1 MIRLNNKEN
10 RPEEKE
16 YNDIDSLAAF
26 LHSGTGSA
34 GEQHGS
40 SPSEGNGSSL
50 GGVLFNIDD
59 RNSTSA
65 HSFIDEDDDENDD
78 EPDFTAPLRRRKTS
92 AAQDPAIPANPIMR
106 SQDSRPD
113 HRRTQKRQAHRS
125 EHNNPD
131 VSFGEKVK
139 NVFSG
144 IGGAIAGF
152 FSNIKES
159 FSGKKNK
166 KTEERPA
173 VPKKT
178 EKPALREIAANS
190 SVEETTPVRK
200 RPERPVTEETA
211 PVRRKQERP
220 VKEETAP
227 VRRKQERPATEETTP
242 VRRKQ
247 ERPAAAQNT
256 AVREKPADTPKH
268 ERPSRSPKHEK
279 PDSADKLTEN
289 EIPALAASLSAALGE
304 KAAEIVEQRKN
315 ELPPDDIP
323 EIFDIEEGSAEEEE
337 FDSTA
342 TRLMNAV
349 NDPQAR
355 SVSMK
360 EDFDEEEEE
369 IRAEKIMA
377 ARLRK
382 NYERQK
388 QGTRT
393 LAYIL
398 IALLLC
404 AAILGASAYAS
415 TYIVKWA
422 LDFAGVANTEFQLDV
437 TIPDNADIDT
447 VAAILS
453 ENNIISDA
461 KFFKLYADFAD
472 NLKKDKPPAEFIGG
486 KYTVSSTMSYSTLL
500 SILRTKVTQKKTVS
514 VRIVEGMTA
523 HDIAMLL
530 EDNNVC
536 FADDFEKYY
545 KNIQNNYDFERR
557 VKEETKK
564 FNQLEG
570 YLFPDTYEFY
580 IVNEMED
587 GKNSVKSRMSEEAYD
602 KMKKASEENAVKAAK
617 EMYSNFNSKMTRSM
631 YKKMGEMHLTL
642 DETIALASMVQK
654 EAASEEDMGNVASV
668 FLNRI
673 RNSAEYPYLQSDV
686 TVLYVENDI
695 KPFITGTDTA
705 KQRIYDAYNTYI
717 CKGIPAG
724 AVCNPGLSAINAIL
738 YAPETPYYYFCANK
752 DTGEIYYAE
761 TKEQHEENL
770 VLAGLT
776 AGEQASPQPFG
787 EGSEIE

>member
-1 MIRLNNKEN
+1 MNDNANKT
-10 RPEEKE
+10 EEKE

-26 LHSGTGSA
+26 LHSGKTQETSSSA
-34 GEQHGS
+34 ETVDQS
-40 SPSEGNGSSL
+40 SNRL
-50 GGVLFNIDD
+50 DDVLFNAENRKSIPERSFIDD
-59 RNSTSA
+59 DD
-65 HSFIDEDDDENDD
+65 DEDDDDG
-78 EPDFTAPLRRRKTS
+78 PDFTAPLRRKKT
-92 AAQDPAIPANPIMR
+92 ALAQDPAIPANPLMR
-106 SQDSRPD
+106 SDQNRSEHIRL
-113 HRRTQKRQAHRS
+113 QKRQTSRP
-125 EHNNPD
+125 EHKKQND
-131 VSFGEKVK
+131 VSFAEKVK
-139 NVFSG
+139 NVFID
-144 IGGAIAGF
+144 IGAGIAGVF
-152 FSNIKES
+152 KSIKNSISNKIKE
-159 FSGKKNK
+159 KEQDRTPVPKR
-166 KTEERPA
+166 TERQMRPADTERNTIAEMPALHERTERPA
-173 VPKKT
+173 MT
-178 EKPALREIAANS
+178 ERHAEEAKKPAIH
-190 SVEETTPVRK
+190 
-200 RPERPVTEETA
+200 
-211 PVRRKQERP
+211 
-220 VKEETAP
+220 
-227 VRRKQERPATEETTP
+227 
-242 VRRKQ
+242 
-247 ERPAAAQNT
+247 
-256 AVREKPADTPKH
+256 EKSADTPKH
-268 ERPSRSPKHEK
+268 DRSARSQKHEK
-279 PDSADKLTEN
+279 PDTADKTSSE

-315 ELPPDDIP
+315 ELPPEDIP
-323 EIFDIEEGSAEEEE
+323 EIFDVEEGSAEEEE

-360 EDFDEEEEE
+360 DDAEEEEE
-369 IRAEKIMA
+369 EARAERIMA

-422 LDFAGVANTEFQLDV
+422 LDFAGVANTEFQIDV
-437 TIPDNADIDT
+437 TIPDDADIDT

-461 KFFKLYADFAD
+461 KFFKFYADFAD
-472 NLKKDKPPAEFIGG
+472 KLKKDKDKPPAEFIGG

-500 SILRTKVTQKKTVS
+500 SILRTKVTQKKTIS

-523 HDIAMLL
+523 HDIALLL
-530 EDNNVC
+530 EENNVC

-557 VKEETKK
+557 VKEETRK

-587 GKNSVKSRMSEEAYD
+587 SGRAGKSQMSEEAYD

-617 EMYSNFNSKMTRSM
+617 EMYSNFNSKITRSM

-695 KPFITGTDTA
+695 KPFITGSDSA
-705 KQRIYDAYNTYI
+705 KQRIYDSYNTYT
-717 CKGIPAG
+717 CKGIPVG
-724 AVCNPGLSAINAIL
+724 AVCNPGLSAINAVL

-776 AGEQASPQPFG
+776 AGGQVSPEPYG
-787 EGSEIE
+787 EGSDIE

>member
-1 MIRLNNKEN
+1 MNDNANKT
-10 RPEEKE
+10 EEKE

-26 LHSGTGSA
+26 LHSGKTQETSSSA
-34 GEQHGS
+34 ETVDQS
-40 SPSEGNGSSL
+40 SNRL
-50 GGVLFNIDD
+50 DDVLFNAENRKSIPERSFIDD
-59 RNSTSA
+59 DD
-65 HSFIDEDDDENDD
+65 DEDDDDG
-78 EPDFTAPLRRRKTS
+78 PDFTAPLRRKKT
-92 AAQDPAIPANPIMR
+92 AFAQDPAIPANPLMR
-106 SQDSRPD
+106 SEQNRSEHIRP
-113 HRRTQKRQAHRS
+113 QKRQTSRP
-125 EHNNPD
+125 EHKKQND
-131 VSFGEKVK
+131 VSFAEKVK
-139 NVFSG
+139 NVFIG
-144 IGGAIAGF
+144 IGAGIAGVF
-152 FSNIKES
+152 KSIKNSISNKIKE
-159 FSGKKNK
+159 KEQDRTPVPKR
-166 KTEERPA
+166 TERPMRPA
-173 VPKKT
+173 DMERNTVA
-178 EKPALREIAANS
+178 EKPALH
-190 SVEETTPVRK
+190 
-200 RPERPVTEETA
+200 ERT
-211 PVRRKQERP
+211 
-220 VKEETAP
+220 
-227 VRRKQERPATEETTP
+227 ERPAMTERHAEEA
-242 VRRKQ
+242 KK
-247 ERPAAAQNT
+247 PAIH
-256 AVREKPADTPKH
+256 EKSADTPKH
-268 ERPSRSPKHEK
+268 DRSARSQKHEK
-279 PDSADKLTEN
+279 PDTADKTSSE

-315 ELPPDDIP
+315 ELPPEDIP
-323 EIFDIEEGSAEEEE
+323 EIFDVEEGSAEEEE

-360 EDFDEEEEE
+360 DDAEEEEE
-369 IRAEKIMA
+369 EARAERIMA

-422 LDFAGVANTEFQLDV
+422 LDFAGVANTEFQIDV
-437 TIPDNADIDT
+437 TIPDDADIDT

-461 KFFKLYADFAD
+461 KFFKFYADFAD
-472 NLKKDKPPAEFIGG
+472 KLKKDKDKPPAEFIGG

-500 SILRTKVTQKKTVS
+500 SILRTKVTQKKTIS

-523 HDIAMLL
+523 HDIALLL
-530 EDNNVC
+530 EENNVC

-557 VKEETKK
+557 VKEETRK

-587 GKNSVKSRMSEEAYD
+587 SGRAGKSQMSEEAYD

-617 EMYSNFNSKMTRSM
+617 EMYSNFNSKITRSM

-695 KPFITGTDTA
+695 KPFITGSDSA
-705 KQRIYDAYNTYI
+705 KQRIYDSYNTYT
-717 CKGIPAG
+717 CKGIPVG
-724 AVCNPGLSAINAIL
+724 AVCNPGLSAINAVL

-776 AGEQASPQPFG
+776 AGGQVSPEPYG
-787 EGSEIE
+787 EGSDIE

>member
-1 MIRLNNKEN
+1 MNNKEN

-26 LHSGTGSA
+26 LHSGNESA
-34 GEQHGS
+34 GEHRGS
-40 SPSEGNGSSL
+40 ASPTENDNSL
-50 GGVLFNIDD
+50 GGVLFNIED
-59 RNSTSA
+59 RNNTSLN
-65 HSFIDEDDDENDD
+65 SFLDDEEDDDVD
-78 EPDFTAPLRRRKTS
+78 EPDFTAPLRRKKTTAS
-92 AAQDPAIPANPIMR
+92 QDPAIPANPLMR
-106 SQDSRPD
+106 SENRQQNSRPKTS
-113 HRRTQKRQAHRS
+113 RSQNSRPQKNNAPRP
-125 EHNNPD
+125 EHKKQNSA
-131 VSFGEKVK
+131 SFGEKVMG
-139 NVFSG
+139 FFAG
-144 IGGAIAGF
+144 IGIAVSGAF
-152 FSNIKES
+152 KSIKES
-159 FSGKKNK
+159 ISGKKKN

-173 VPKKT
+173 VPKK
-178 EKPALREIAANS
+178 
-190 SVEETTPVRK
+190 
-200 RPERPVTEETA
+200 PERPAISEH
-211 PVRRKQERP
+211 
-220 VKEETAP
+220 
-227 VRRKQERPATEETTP
+227 
-242 VRRKQ
+242 
-247 ERPAAAQNT
+247 T
-256 AVREKPADTPKH
+256 AVREKPALR
-268 ERPSRSPKHEK
+268 ERPERPAAETTVRRSPERPAVAQNIAANKKPADIARNERPTRSPKHEK
-279 PDSADKLTEN
+279 PEIAEKASAE

-315 ELPPDDIP
+315 ELPPEDIP
-323 EIFDIEEGSAEEEE
+323 EVFDVEEGSAEEEE

-360 EDFDEEEEE
+360 EDVDEEEEE
-369 IRAEKIMA
+369 ARAEKIMA

-453 ENNIISDA
+453 ENNIISDS

-472 NLKKDKPPAEFIGG
+472 KLKKDKTPAEFIGG

-500 SILRTKVTQKKTVS
+500 SILRTKVTQKKTIS

-523 HDIAMLL
+523 HDIAELL
-530 EDNNVC
+530 EENNVC
-536 FADDFEKYY
+536 FAEDFEKYY

-557 VKEETKK
+557 VKEETRK

-580 IVNEMED
+580 IVNEMEESGRA
-587 GKNSVKSRMSEEAYD
+587 GKSQMTEEAYD

-617 EMYSNFNSKMTRSM
+617 EMYSNFNSKITRSM

-695 KPFITGTDTA
+695 KPFITGTETA
-705 KQRIYDAYNTYI
+705 KQRIYDSYNTYT

-776 AGEQASPQPFG
+776 AGEQASPEPYG
-787 EGSEIE
+787 EGSDFE

>member
-1 MIRLNNKEN
+1 MNNNEN

-26 LHSGTGSA
+26 LHNGKSQETESA
-34 GEQHGS
+34 GEHRV
-40 SPSEGNGSSL
+40 SEAPADIPDKTD
-50 GGVLFNIDD
+50 GVLFSKDD
-59 RNSTSA
+59 LNSSSLR
-65 HSFIDEDDDENDD
+65 SFLDDDEEEDDD
-78 EPDFTAPLRRRKTS
+78 EPDFTAPLRRRKS
-92 AAQDPAIPANPIMR
+92 ATAQDPAIPANPLMR
-106 SQDSRPD
+106 TQSSHPD
-113 HRRTQKRQAHRS
+113 RRQSQKRQASHPG
-125 EHNNPD
+125 HKKPD

-139 NVFSG
+139 NVFTG

-152 FSNIKES
+152 FTDIKNS
-159 FSGKKNK
+159 ISDRNKNK
-166 KTEERPA
+166 QDEHPSAPKKTERPA
-173 VPKKT
+173 VSGHHSAP
-178 EKPALREIAANS
+178 EMPALHEIAEHTAP
-190 SVEETTPVRK
+190 EETVSVRRGTEETVPVRK
-200 RPERPVTEETA
+200 R
-211 PVRRKQERP
+211 QEH
-220 VKEETAP
+220 
-227 VRRKQERPATEETTP
+227 
-242 VRRKQ
+242 
-247 ERPAAAQNT
+247 PAAAAKN
-256 AVREKPADTPKH
+256 ASVSEKPADTARHEKTARPSRH
-268 ERPSRSPKHEK
+268 ERPDTVVK
-279 PDSADKLTEN
+279 PSSE

-304 KAAEIVEQRKN
+304 KAAEIVEQRRN

-323 EIFDIEEGSAEEEE
+323 EVFDIEEGSAEEEE

-360 EDFDEEEEE
+360 EDAEEDEEEA
-369 IRAEKIMA
+369 RAEKIMA

-422 LDFAGVANTEFQLDV
+422 LDFAGVANTEFQIDV
-437 TIPDNADIDT
+437 TIPENADIDT

-453 ENNIISDA
+453 ENNIISDT
-461 KFFKLYADFAD
+461 KFFKFYADFAD
-472 NLKKDKPPAEFIGG
+472 KLKKDKDKAPAEFIGG

-500 SILRTKVTQKKTVS
+500 SVLRTKVTQKKTVN

-530 EDNNVC
+530 EENNVC
-536 FADDFEKYY
+536 FAEDFEKYY

-557 VKEETKK
+557 VKEEKKK

-587 GKNSVKSRMSEEAYD
+587 GGRTGKSQMSEEAYD
-602 KMKKASEENAVKAAK
+602 KMKKASEENALKAAK
-617 EMYSNFNSKMTRSM
+617 EMYSNFNSKITRSM

-695 KPFITGTDTA
+695 KPFITGSDTA
-705 KQRIYDAYNTYI
+705 KQSIYNAYNTYI
-717 CKGIPAG
+717 CKGIPIG
-724 AVCNPGLSAINAIL
+724 AVCNPGLAAINAIL

-752 DTGEIYYAE
+752 ETGEIYYAE

-776 AGEQASPQPFG
+776 AGDQASPQPFG

>member
-1 MIRLNNKEN
+1 MNNKEN

-40 SPSEGNGSSL
+40 SPSEENGSSL

-65 HSFIDEDDDENDD
+65 HSFIDEDDDDNDD

-92 AAQDPAIPANPIMR
+92 VAQDPAIPANPIMR

-113 HRRTQKRQAHRS
+113 HRRTQKRQVHRS

-144 IGGAIAGF
+144 IGGAVAGF

-159 FSGKKNK
+159 ISGKKKK

-173 VPKKT
+173 LPKKT
-178 EKPALREIAANS
+178 EKTALSEIAANS
-190 SVEETTPVRK
+190 SPEETVPVRK
-200 RPERPVTEETA
+200 RPERPATEETA
-211 PVRRKQERP
+211 PVRKRP
-220 VKEETAP
+220 
-227 VRRKQERPATEETTP
+227 
-242 VRRKQ
+242 

-422 LDFAGVANTEFQLDV
+422 LDFSGVANTEFQLDV

>member
-1 MIRLNNKEN
+1 MNNKEN

-40 SPSEGNGSSL
+40 SPSEENGSSL

-65 HSFIDEDDDENDD
+65 HSFIDEDDDDNDD

-92 AAQDPAIPANPIMR
+92 VAQDPAIPANPIMR

-113 HRRTQKRQAHRS
+113 HRRTQKRQVHRS

-144 IGGAIAGF
+144 IGGAVAGF

-159 FSGKKNK
+159 ISGKKKK

-173 VPKKT
+173 LPKKT
-178 EKPALREIAANS
+178 EKPALSEIAANS
-190 SVEETTPVRK
+190 SPEETAPVRK
-200 RPERPVTEETA
+200 RPERPAPEETA
-211 PVRRKQERP
+211 
-220 VKEETAP
+220 
-227 VRRKQERPATEETTP
+227 P

-422 LDFAGVANTEFQLDV
+422 LDFSGVANTEFQLDV

>member
-40 SPSEGNGSSL
+40 APSEENGSSL

-65 HSFIDEDDDENDD
+65 HSFIDEDDDDNDD

-92 AAQDPAIPANPIMR
+92 VAQDPAIPANPIMR

-113 HRRTQKRQAHRS
+113 HRRTQKRQVHRS

-144 IGGAIAGF
+144 IGGAVAGF

-159 FSGKKNK
+159 ISGKKKK

-173 VPKKT
+173 LPKKT
-178 EKPALREIAANS
+178 EKPALSEIAANS
-190 SVEETTPVRK
+190 SPEETAPVRK
-200 RPERPVTEETA
+200 RPERPAPEETA
-211 PVRRKQERP
+211 
-220 VKEETAP
+220 
-227 VRRKQERPATEETTP
+227 P

-422 LDFAGVANTEFQLDV
+422 LDFSGVANTEFQLDV